1 MKTTDI
7 PFMKED
13 TVAETKPDL
22 TNVQGKPDNQA
33 DLDAA
38 DKQAKADK
46 AEAKKSEKAKGPL
59 GRASESSDPAVHK
72 LMADRQTAAMN
83 GDKDGAEAAS
93 DELRKL
99 GFE

>member
-1 MKTTDI
+1 VKTADV
-7 PFMKED
+7 PFMKESP
-13 TVAETKPDL
+13 VAETKQDL
-22 TNVQGKPDNQA
+22 TNVEGKPDNRA

-38 DKQAKADK
+38 EKQAKAEK
-46 AEAKKSEKAKGPL
+46 AESKSKKPAGPL